1 MTVLSKANLS
11 VNDQITKVIIAL
23 IISTASLYASTLNAA
38 PIYKVV
44 DSQTGQ
50 ITFTD
55 NPQSYDQQ
63 ENKQVSQTGITTG
76 NNSNSPNVSSAN
88 RANQTTTS
96 QMSSSQNNNASS
108 TLSAQS
114 VTDLPEMTSQARVVN
129 YQLIMLEPSAERA
142 YRRPAQSIAV
152 QLQMNPALQAGDT
165 VTISLDDTV
174 VAQGL
179 SASIATV
186 DILPGEHNIRAVV
199 MNKKGQVVQ
208 QVSRKVYVI
217 QNTVRLQQNKKIAE
231 QLLAYER
238 LSWTQKMLLKLRR
251 DKGTNVQFLNTP

>member
-1 MTVLSKANLS
+1 MTVLSKVNLS
-11 VNDQITKVIIAL
+11 VNDQITKVITAL

-88 RANQTTTS
+88 RTNQTITS

-129 YQLIMLEPSAERA
+129 YQMTMLEPSAERA

-165 VTISLDDTV
+165 VTIYLDDTV

>member
-129 YQLIMLEPSAERA
+129 YQMTMLEPSAERA

>member
-1 MTVLSKANLS
+1 MTVLSKVNLS
-11 VNDQITKVIIAL
+11 VNDQITKVITAL

-76 NNSNSPNVSSAN
+76 NNSNSPSASSAN
-88 RANQTTTS
+88 SANQTSTS
-96 QMSSSQNNNASS
+96 QASSRQNNNASS

-114 VTDLPEMTSQARVVN
+114 VADLPEMTAQTRAVN
-129 YQLIMLEPSAERA
+129 YQLTMLEPSEERA